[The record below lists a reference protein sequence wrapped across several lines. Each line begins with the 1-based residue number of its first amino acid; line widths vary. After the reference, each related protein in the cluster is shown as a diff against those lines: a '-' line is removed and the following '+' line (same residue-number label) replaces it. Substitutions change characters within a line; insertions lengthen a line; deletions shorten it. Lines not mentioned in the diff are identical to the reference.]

1 MGCQCSTFD
10 HNEEIKTNIT
20 EPLIDVIRSQFEEY
34 KVLMY
39 SKSDCQDSQKA
50 KLLFRQNSITFEYF
64 EVDNMHEG
72 PQLLSVLQK
81 ITHNKSTPFI
91 FIKGKFYG
99 SLKELNDGF
108 SSGDLG
114 KMLRFN

>member
-10 HNEEIKTNIT
+10 QNEEIKTNIT
-20 EPLIDVIRSQFEEY
+20 EPLVDVIKSQFEEY

-50 KLLFRQNSITFEYF
+50 KQLFRQNNVTFEYF

-72 PQLLSVLQK
+72 PQLLAVLQK
-81 ITHNKSTPFI
+81 ITNNKLAPFV
-91 FIKGKFYG
+91 FIKGKYYG
-99 SLKELNDGF
+99 SLKELTEGF
-108 SSGDLG
+108 ASGELV
-114 KMLRFN
+114 KTIRP

>member
-1 MGCQCSTFD
+1 MGCQCSAFD

-20 EPLIDVIRSQFEEY
+20 EPLIDVIKSQFEEY
-34 KVLMY
+34 KVLVY

-50 KLLFRQNSITFEYF
+50 KQLFRQNNVAFEYF

-81 ITHNKSTPFI
+81 ITNGKSTPFI

-99 SLKELNDGF
+99 SLKELTEGF
-108 SSGDLG
+108 SSGELI
-114 KMLRFN
+114 KLLQR

>member
-20 EPLIDVIRSQFEEY
+20 EPLIDVIKSQFEEY

-50 KLLFRQNSITFEYF
+50 KQLFRQNSVTFEYF

-72 PQLLSVLQK
+72 PQLLAVLQK
-81 ITHNKSTPFI
+81 ITKNKSTPYV
-91 FIKGKFYG
+91 FIKGKYFG
-99 SLKELNDGF
+99 SLKELNEGF
-108 SSGDLG
+108 TSGDLV
-114 KMLRFN
+114 KAVRV